1 MKTTK
6 ADGRGNRP
14 LQCAALVAAVAVAA
28 EGEMSYRAVLEAN
41 PEMSVACSFTASSK
55 SSERPDEQ
63 QVERFTAQDGA
74 AGGEWRLVS
83 VNGEAPSADALE
95 DYADGAEQRQNRSEE
110 PAGAFHIG
118 EMVEAESAVV
128 VAEDA
133 QTTSFRFK
141 QPASAEE
148 EGPDPEKMSG
158 VLVVDKH
165 TLRPLRA
172 TITNTEP
179 ISPAPTVKI
188 AKLLQ
193 EYEFLVEPATNAV
206 VLASMSFAV
215 EGKAMIFKKISEA
228 AEIRFSDYD
237 CEMRNES

>member
-1 MKTTK
+1 MTK
-6 ADGRGNRP
+6 AASRRNRSV
-14 LQCAALVAAVAVAA
+14 QHAALAALAVAVMA

-41 PEMSVACSFTASSK
+41 PEMSVACSYTVSSN

-63 QVERFTAQDGA
+63 QVERFTARE
-74 AGGEWRLVS
+74 GGEWRLVS
-83 VNGEAPSADALE
+83 INGEAPSADALE
-95 DYADGAEQRQNRSEE
+95 DYADGAEQRQNRFED

-141 QPASAEE
+141 PPASEEE

-215 EGKAMIFKKISEA
+215 EGKVMIFKKISEE
-228 AEIRFSDYD
+228 AEIRVSDYD
-237 CEMRNES
+237 CEVRPNN

>member
-1 MKTTK
+1 MTK
-6 ADGRGNRP
+6 AASRRNRSV
-14 LQCAALVAAVAVAA
+14 QHAALAALAVAVVA

-41 PEMSVACSFTASSK
+41 PEMSVACSYTVSSN

-63 QVERFTAQDGA
+63 QVERFTAREGGP
-74 AGGEWRLVS
+74 GGEWRLVS
-83 VNGEAPSADALE
+83 INGEAPSADALE
-95 DYADGAEQRQNRSEE
+95 DYADGAEQRQNRSED
-110 PAGAFHIG
+110 PAGAFHVG
-118 EMVEAESAVV
+118 EMVEAESVV
-128 VAEDA
+128 MVAEDA

-141 QPASAEE
+141 PPASAEE

-215 EGKAMIFKKISEA
+215 EGKAMIFKKISEE

-237 CEMRNES
+237 CEMRPNN